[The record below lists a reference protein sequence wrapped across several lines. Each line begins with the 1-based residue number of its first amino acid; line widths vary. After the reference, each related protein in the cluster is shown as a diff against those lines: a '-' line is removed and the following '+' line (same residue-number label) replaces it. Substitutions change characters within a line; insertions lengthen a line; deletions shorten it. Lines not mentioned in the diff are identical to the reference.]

1 MKIIRW
7 VLGRLILI
15 IDYLTRP
22 KKIIRIESQQI
33 KIDEILKN
41 HSLYQ
46 FHACP
51 FCVKIRRYL
60 RKNSLNI
67 DIRDAK
73 NDKKYRSELKEL
85 GGKIQVPCLRIEN
98 NNNIIWL
105 YESNDII
112 NYISKVIKNEKL

>member
-1 MKIIRW
+1 MYYHIF
-7 VLGRLILI
+7 VLFCTKMCKCL
-15 IDYLTRP
+15 
-22 KKIIRIESQQI
+22 QQDNNMQETFVF
-33 KIDEILKN
+33 DEILKN
-41 HSLYQ
+41 LSLYQ

-98 NNNIIWL
+98 NNNIIF
-105 YESNDII
+105 N
-112 NYISKVIKNEKL
+112 NNNNNNNNNK